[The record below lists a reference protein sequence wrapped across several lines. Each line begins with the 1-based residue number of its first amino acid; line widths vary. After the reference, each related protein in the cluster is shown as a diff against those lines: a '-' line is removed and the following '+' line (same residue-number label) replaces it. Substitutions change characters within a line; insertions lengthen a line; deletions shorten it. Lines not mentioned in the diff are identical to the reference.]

1 MRRKV
6 SKIDY
11 SKASLPRSRKV
22 QFFDCFKMNYLLIF
36 KCGLMLLLFF
46 VPMIAFS
53 FFADFYYV
61 SLMSNAVEEIEQTQL
76 VYDYLLNIG
85 LILFSFIAL
94 IGITGVIYVLRNFI
108 WGEGI
113 FFASDFARGIK
124 QNGGK
129 NIAFAAIFSLF
140 YALAFF
146 IFSLFPDAI
155 ISLIPII
162 IFAFIFLPV
171 YFWIILLNNF
181 YSSKWKDLFR
191 NGLFFFIRTI
201 GWSLLGSLMLIL
213 LVGLLFIPFEFIW
226 IKYIVLIAYIVFLL
240 PIILLV
246 MVLYSTSI
254 FDEYINKDNYLDY
267 YLRGL
272 NHD

>member
-1 MRRKV
+1 MRKKV

-11 SKASLPRSRKV
+11 AKASLPRYRRV
-22 QFFDCFKMNYLLIF
+22 QFLDCFKMNYLLIF

-46 VPMIAFS
+46 VPLIGFA

-61 SLMSNAVEEIEQTQL
+61 SLMSNATQEIEQTQL

-85 LILFSFIAL
+85 LILFSFVAL

-108 WGEGI
+108 WGEGV
-113 FFASDFARGIK
+113 FFGSDFARGIK
-124 QNGGK
+124 QNAGK

-146 IFSLFPDAI
+146 IFSLLPDSI
-155 ISLIPII
+155 ISLLPIA

-181 YSSKWKDLFR
+181 YNSKWTGLLR
-191 NGLFFFIRTI
+191 NGLFFYVRNI
-201 GWSLLGSLMLIL
+201 GWSLLGALM
-213 LVGLLFIPFEFIW
+213 LVGLVPLILVPFEFIW
-226 IKYIVLIAYIVFLL
+226 IKYAVLIIYVVFLL
-240 PIILLV
+240 PIVLLV
-246 MVLYSTSI
+246 MVLYSTSR
-254 FDEYINKDNYLDY
+254 FDEFINKENYPDY